1 MPHIIFAEKYPLII
15 FVFNTIFLNYSE
27 NMFRV
32 ILSLDCPYLN
42 IVKNKFC
49 MLLTKNLA
57 LIGLGDIFNEFESWS
72 SMISFF
78 NKNIVKWN
86 WVITTEQKFR
96 RISSTGTSASD
107 GCMITGI
114 NPFQISE
121 FCLDIDSFHTVIFIT
136 SHPFVRNN
144 WNTI

>member
-78 NKNIVKWN
+78 NKNIVK
-86 WVITTEQKFR
+86 
-96 RISSTGTSASD
+96 
-107 GCMITGI
+107 
-114 NPFQISE
+114 
-121 FCLDIDSFHTVIFIT
+121 
-136 SHPFVRNN
+136 
-144 WNTI
+144 